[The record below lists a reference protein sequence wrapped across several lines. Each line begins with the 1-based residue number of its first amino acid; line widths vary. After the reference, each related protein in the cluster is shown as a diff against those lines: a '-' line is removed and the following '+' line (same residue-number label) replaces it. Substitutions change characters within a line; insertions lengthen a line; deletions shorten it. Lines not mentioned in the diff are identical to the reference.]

1 MKRLAASDDNRSM
14 FGGSAK
20 APTKLCAQPSL
31 PVLGNLQDY
40 CIFLDFDGALVE
52 IADRPDNVRI
62 DAAMLQFLENLRDA
76 SGHALALVSG
86 RDIGVIDRLIHP
98 LILPVAGVHGLQRR
112 DAAGRLHSPVIDQ
125 SVVESM
131 AAEAAAAFRLE
142 PGVVIEKKTGA
153 VAIHFRLRPDF
164 EKRCHAF
171 ARKIS
176 GARADLH
183 LIEGKMVCEIR
194 VSGSDKGGVVDAF
207 LDERPFKGKTPIY
220 AGDDATDEPAFAAVN
235 ARGGLSVKV
244 GGGRTVA
251 RFRAKDIPDLR
262 HWLEGLV
269 AMTRGAG
276 VQGRR
281 NDRNESGVAVA
292 RAGRPSL
299 SREARA

>member
-20 APTKLCAQPSL
+20 APPELCAQPSL
-31 PVLGNLQDY
+31 PAIGDLQDH
-40 CIFLDFDGALVE
+40 CLFLAFDGALVE
-52 IADRPDNVRI
+52 IADHPDAVRI

-76 SGHALALVSG
+76 SGRALALVSG

-112 DAAGRLHSPVIDQ
+112 DAGGRLHSPVIDQ
-125 SVVESM
+125 SVVESI
-131 AAEAAAAFRLE
+131 AAEAKAAFRLE
-142 PGVVIEKKTGA
+142 PGIVIEKKTGA

-164 EKRCHAF
+164 EKRCRAF
-171 ARKIS
+171 VRKSLRARS
-176 GARADLH
+176 DLH
-183 LIEGKMVCEIR
+183 LIEGKMVFEVR
-194 VSGSDKGGVVDAF
+194 LSGPDKGAVVDVF

-220 AGDDATDEPAFAAVN
+220 VGDDATDEPAFAAVN

-244 GGGRTVA
+244 GAGRTVA
-251 RFRAKDIPDLR
+251 RFRAKDTADLR

-269 AMTRGAG
+269 GTTGGAG

-281 NDRNESGVAVA
+281 NDRNEPGVAVPH
-292 RAGRPSL
+292 AGRPSL
-299 SREARA
+299 HREARP